1 MFTQIVFLLLFFS
14 LFWNF
19 YPIFP
24 HNKKTNTMIPFGVC
38 VLRVFFVLKFPKFI
52 FLWFPPYYH
61 PRAFLSPVVDP
72 ENTKL
77 IHSYESTH
85 AKNCRG
91 LIEKRA
97 HTIDD
102 FMRGKARL
110 FSKTNKKKCL
120 SIPNQKLKSQI
131 CKQNKQIFVDE
142 TANKKQYFSLL

>member
-19 YPIFP
+19 YPISP
-24 HNKKTNTMIPFGVC
+24 TIKKNQHHDPVWRVRFAC
-38 VLRVFFVLKFPKFI
+38 VFCVNISQILFFCDFAPSPMCF
-52 FLWFPPYYH
+52 H

-110 FSKTNKKKCL
+110 FSKTNQKKRL
-120 SIPNQKLKSQI
+120 SKPNQNSNLKFAS
-131 CKQNKQIFVDE
+131 KTSK
-142 TANKKQYFSLL
+142 SL